1 MIYNYI
7 ATAQHVGFS
16 KRIERFGMKKVLFAL
31 GVLVS
36 AWLMSTSV
44 FAASR
49 TIQVDGENIV
59 VETIG
64 NAEFCEP
71 DTEVRRGKRSVE
83 YFEFYINDYVETA
96 LITNRNRK
104 WRVQTHAYLRDNLTG
119 ETDASGRMTYTVS
132 IRDASGRALF
142 SYRGKTD
149 DVYGGV
155 TFSKV
160 PKRQLRISV
169 SKKKSGNWFLKGEGD
184 TQFLD

>member
-1 MIYNYI
+1 
-7 ATAQHVGFS
+7 
-16 KRIERFGMKKVLFAL
+16 MKKILFAL

-83 YFEFYINDYVETA
+83 YFEFNINDYVETP
-96 LITNRNRK
+96 LIS
-104 WRVQTHAYLRDNLTG
+104 G
-119 ETDASGRMTYTVS
+119 EYKLMR
-132 IRDASGRALF
+132 IC
-142 SYRGKTD
+142 
-149 DVYGGV
+149 V
-155 TFSKV
+155 TF
-160 PKRQLRISV
+160 
-169 SKKKSGNWFLKGEGD
+169 
-184 TQFLD
+184 